1 MLRGQSTTDSLR
13 ERLAWFTR
21 SPGLRGLS
29 GEVMLRKALFG
40 PLEAFSRVL
49 AVRGWSAGSTAGI
62 SPGYNDFFRGIQR
75 DRPLDS
81 YVIFNNDLLLVPRAY
96 SVSVWETLLLK
107 SFELSAF
114 CDLLWQDPALSSAAA
129 NPALGLSLQAEA
141 GFMGLVSLTMM
152 ASGGYDLEAE
162 EAFFFLNL
170 GALY

>member
-1 MLRGQSTTDSLR
+1 M
-13 ERLAWFTR
+13 
-21 SPGLRGLS
+21 
-29 GEVMLRKALFG
+29 
-40 PLEAFSRVL
+40 
-49 AVRGWSAGSTAGI
+49 
-62 SPGYNDFFRGIQR
+62 
-75 DRPLDS
+75 
-81 YVIFNNDLLLVPRAY
+81 
-96 SVSVWETLLLK
+96 K